1 MKRKTELF
9 RDIDAGGE
17 LAEEEASLLFL
28 TPLIQTAWVCGAVSP
43 REKQLIFEAAREDGI
58 DERHRFNVV
67 IDEWL
72 SYQPS
77 LQYFDH
83 CLDLINISLDNR
95 TVKERT
101 ALKRKMLDRCHKV
114 ASSAGDRSLMD
125 VDHGISQVERHF
137 LGRLTEILA

>member
-9 RDIDAGGE
+9 RDIDASAE
-17 LAEEEASLLFL
+17 MKEEEAALLFL

-58 DERHRFNVV
+58 DERHQFNDL

-77 LQYFDH
+77 SQYFDH
-83 CLDLINISLDNR
+83 CLDLINVSLENR

-101 ALKRKMLDRCHKV
+101 AAKRKMLDRCHRV
-114 ASSAGDRSLMD
+114 ASSAGGRSLMD
-125 VDHGISQVERHF
+125 IDHGISEAEKHF
-137 LGRLTEILA
+137 LGRLTEVLA